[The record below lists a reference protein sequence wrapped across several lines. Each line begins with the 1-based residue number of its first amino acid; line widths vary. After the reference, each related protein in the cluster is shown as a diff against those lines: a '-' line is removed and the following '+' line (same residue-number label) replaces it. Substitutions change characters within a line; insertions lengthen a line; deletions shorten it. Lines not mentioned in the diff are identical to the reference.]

1 MVKIGLEIHQQ
12 LNTKKLFCDCES
24 YLSETVLGTIKR
36 ELRAALGE
44 SGNVDIAALEEAKRK
59 RAFTYELTENSCLV
73 EADEEPPHKVNSDAL
88 DTALMVSILLNCVI
102 IDEIQFMRKIV
113 IDGSNTSGFQR
124 TALIG
129 KDGYIMVNGSKISI
143 SSVCLEEESARKI
156 SEKEGNVI
164 YRLDRLGIP
173 LIEISTDPD
182 MTNGLQVKEVAQ
194 KIGNILR
201 SISTVKRGLGTI
213 RQDINI
219 STDGSRVE
227 VKGVSQLKLIQ
238 KIVENE
244 IKRQQNLSLLKSEL
258 IARNFSKFELNIL
271 NVSDIF
277 KNTESKIIKDSLKTG
292 AKVMGFRVP
301 FFARLLKSE
310 KFRFGKELAE
320 HVKVFGIKGI
330 FHSDELPAYGI
341 TETEV
346 DALKKVFA
354 LGPDDSFILIC
365 EKEDRAKL
373 ALTEI
378 YERINRA
385 IEGVVGETRGPKDD
399 GTTEYLRPLPG
410 KERMYPET
418 DVPPIPVLPEKIEYI
433 KNNLPEQYDEK
444 VSRFLNTYKISK
456 QEAEQIINNG
466 QDELFC
472 SLASVYD
479 QYSIISRTLLS
490 TLSEL
495 ENEGLPVES
504 ISDADLISIFKA
516 LADKKFAKEAIP
528 DILRSKVTEKKN
540 IKEIL
545 EQLENNMYSEDKVRE
560 TIDGIIHKNR
570 AIIKEKGENAFS
582 TIMGIVMS
590 EMKGKYDG
598 KKVSLILKEELSKF
612 ARQII

>member
-24 YLSETVLGTIKR
+24 YLSETVLGSIKR

-44 SGNVDIAALEEAKRK
+44 SGNIDIAALEEAKRK
-59 RAFTYELTENSCLV
+59 RVFTYELTENSCLV

-88 DTALMVSILLNCVI
+88 DTALIVSILLNCVI

-113 IDGSNTSGFQR
+113 IDGSNTTGFQR
-124 TALIG
+124 TALVG
-129 KDGYIMVNGSKISI
+129 KDGYLMANGSKISI

-156 SEKEGNVI
+156 SEKEENVV

-173 LIEISTDPD
+173 LIEISTGPD

-194 KIGNILR
+194 QIGNILR

-227 VKGVSQLKLIQ
+227 VKGVSQLRLIQ

-244 IKRQQNLSLLKSEL
+244 IRRQQNLSLLKTEL
-258 IARNFSKFELNIL
+258 EARKFSKFELNIL

-277 KNTESKIIKDSLKTG
+277 KNTESKIIRDSLKSG

-301 FFARLLKSE
+301 CFAGLLKSE

-341 TETEV
+341 TDIELKSLNRIFELGAL
-346 DALKKVFA
+346 DA
-354 LGPDDSFILIC
+354 FILIC
-365 EKEDRAKL
+365 EKEDRAKM

-378 YERINRA
+378 YDRINRA
-385 IEGVVGETRGPKDD
+385 IEGVIGETRGPKDD

-418 DVPPIPVLPEKIEYI
+418 DVPPIPVYPEKIELI
-433 KNNLPEQYDEK
+433 KNNLPEQYDAK
-444 VSRFLNTYKISK
+444 VSRFLNVYKISK

-495 ENEGLPVES
+495 ENEGLSVES
-504 ISDADLISIFKA
+504 ISDDDLITMFKG
-516 LADKKFAKEAIP
+516 LAAKKFAKEAIP
-528 DILRSKVTEKKN
+528 DILKLKVAEHKN
-540 IKEIL
+540 ISDII

-560 TIDGIIHKNR
+560 IINSILQKNR
-570 AIIKEKGENAFS
+570 AVIADKGENAFS
-582 TIMGIVMS
+582 TLMGAVMS
-590 EMKGKYDG
+590 EIKGKYDG
-598 KKVSLILKEELSKF
+598 KKVSMILKEELSRFSK
-612 ARQII
+612 